1 MGVCKIRN
9 RYGIDYYFQGRRI
22 REVVKGGKRE
32 AQRKHARRIAEIDEG
47 RFNIH
52 KVKGTP
58 YFEDFVKEY
67 AEWAKVNHRSYET
80 MDAVRIRCLLKFFRH
95 KRLHEITS
103 WLIEGFKRQR
113 EKIVKPATVNR
124 ELAVLSSVFSKAI
137 MWGKLDNHPIKAGKV
152 TKLKEESP
160 KERILTDEEEKKL
173 LELTAGWFKDMLI
186 VAIDTGMRLSE
197 LLGLRR
203 EDVNLSIKVL
213 TVRNTKSGRDR
224 RIPLTQRAFNSI
236 TERICNHP
244 DSEHVFPQGRRWKL
258 SHARSAF
265 RRACQK
271 AFLEGL
277 RFHDLRH
284 TFATRLVT
292 SGSDIVTVQKLL
304 GHRDLQ
310 MTQRYAHPSSEDMK
324 RAIQILEGR
333 VKSSQQMDINK
344 EMRLRVVNLN
354 P

>member
-9 RYGIDYYFQGRRI
+9 KYGIDYYFQGRRI

-32 AQRKHARRIAEIDEG
+32 ARRKLARRIAEIEEG

-67 AEWAKVNHRSYET
+67 AEWAKVNHRSYEN
-80 MDAVRIRCLLKFFRH
+80 MDAVRIRCLLGFFQH

-113 EKIVKPATVNR
+113 VKMVKPATVNR

-137 MWGKLDNHPIKAGKV
+137 KWGKLDNHPMKAGKV
-152 TKLKEESP
+152 EKLKEQSP
-160 KERILTDEEEKKL
+160 KERILTDEEEKNL
-173 LELTAGWFKDMLI
+173 LELTSGWFKDMLI

-197 LLGLRR
+197 LLGLKR
-203 EDVNLSIKVL
+203 EDVDLSIKVV

-236 TERICNHP
+236 ADRICNYP
-244 DSEHVFPQGRRWKL
+244 DSDHVFPQGRRWKL

-271 AFLEGL
+271 AALQGL

-292 SGSDIVTVQKLL
+292 SGTDLVTVQRLL

-324 RAIQILEGR
+324 RAIQTLEGYT
-333 VKSSQQMDINK
+333 KSSQQMDTKK
-344 EMRLRVVNLN
+344 EMPLKVINLT